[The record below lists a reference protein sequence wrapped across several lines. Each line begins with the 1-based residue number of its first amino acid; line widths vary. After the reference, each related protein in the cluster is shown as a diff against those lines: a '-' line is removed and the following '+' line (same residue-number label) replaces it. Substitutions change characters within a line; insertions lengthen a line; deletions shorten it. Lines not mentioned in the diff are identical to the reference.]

1 MIEEIEDIDE
11 LNEEEEQAQ
20 GLFEHFRLE
29 ADSGQALL
37 RIDKFL
43 VDRIPNAS
51 RTKIQ
56 DAAEAG
62 NILVNGKPVKP
73 NYKIKPKEVVS
84 VMMSHPKR
92 EITIIPENI
101 PLHIVYEDDDLLIIN
116 KAPGMVVH
124 PSFGHYTGTLV
135 NALAW
140 HLKDNPL
147 FKENDPRP
155 WDLFTG

>member
-73 NYKIKPKEVVS
+73 NYKIKPKEVGFGDDVS
-84 VMMSHPKR
+84 SEKR
-92 EITIIPENI
+92 DHDHSRKHSTPYC
-101 PLHIVYEDDDLLIIN
+101 LR
-116 KAPGMVVH
+116 G
-124 PSFGHYTGTLV
+124 
-135 NALAW
+135 
-140 HLKDNPL
+140 
-147 FKENDPRP
+147 R
-155 WDLFTG
+155 